1 MRSIRS
7 IVSLLLI
14 IVVLIFALQNIAAV
28 EIQFLFWSFSIPR
41 ALLIAALMSIG
52 SIIEKYLLANFKLSM
67 VLEHNYDASSMPRH
81 HD

>member
-1 MRSIRS
+1 MYSIRS

-41 ALLIAALMSIG
+41 ALLIVTLMGIG
-52 SIIEKYLLANFKLSM
+52 FIIGLLTFSLIF
-67 VLEHNYDASSMPRH
+67 RRRRR
-81 HD
+81 